1 MERGVHLLHCFDVS
15 CIQAKREN
23 RADTEVTNQ
32 HVFVV
37 SEYHSPQHLGEGVL
51 PHSVRKVHPSQVPCP
66 SS

>member
-1 MERGVHLLHCFDVS
+1 MRMERGVYLLNTLHCFDLS

-37 SEYHSPQHLGEGVL
+37 SEYHT
-51 PHSVRKVHPSQVPCP
+51 PHPLII
-66 SS
+66 